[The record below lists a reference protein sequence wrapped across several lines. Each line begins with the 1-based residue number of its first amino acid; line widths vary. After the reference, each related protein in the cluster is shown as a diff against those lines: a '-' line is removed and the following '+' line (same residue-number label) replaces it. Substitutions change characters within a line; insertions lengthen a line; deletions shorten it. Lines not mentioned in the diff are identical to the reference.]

1 MLNIACKEWASV
13 CAALAFGGQSILV
26 RKGGIAEGPG
36 GFQVAHERFWL
47 YPTQFH
53 QQPGQLRQDCEFWI
67 ERAEVWKHR
76 GKLVPLQAIATVTG
90 VQRLTSES
98 QLEQLEARTIL
109 TYETLQQ
116 RFRYREPG
124 LFVISVSIKLREEPH
139 WITETP
145 AYAGCKSWV
154 ELTEPLEE

>member
-26 RKGGIAEGPG
+26 RKGGISEGPG
-36 GFQVAHERFWL
+36 GFKVVHERFWL

-53 QQPGQLRQDCEFWI
+53 QKPGQLRQDCEYWI
-67 ERAEVWKHR
+67 DRAEIWKHR
-76 GKLVPLQAIATVTG
+76 GNKVPLQAIATVTG
-90 VQRLTSES
+90 VQHLKSEA

-109 TYETLQQ
+109 TYETLEQ
-116 RFRYREPG
+116 RFHYREPG

-154 ELTEPLEE
+154 ELTEALEE

>member
-1 MLNIACKEWASV
+1 LLNIACKEWASV

-26 RKGGIAEGPG
+26 RKGGIHEGPE
-36 GFQVAHERFWL
+36 GFRVAHQRFWL

-53 QQPGQLRQDCEFWI
+53 QQPGQLRTGYEHWI
-67 ERAEVWKHR
+67 EEGLRWKHR
-76 GKLVPLQAIATVTG
+76 GREVPLQAIATVTG
-90 VQRLTSES
+90 VEHLTNEA

-109 TYETLQQ
+109 SFETLQQ
-116 RFRYREPG
+116 RFHYREKG
-124 LFVISVSIKLREEPH
+124 LFVVTVSIQLRSEPH

-154 ELTEPLEE
+154 ELTEGLEE